1 MKQQELYTHT
11 RNYGC
16 RYKLY
21 TQNGV
26 EMLSLENAK
35 IKVVFALVLEHL
47 HSHRALHNMIVCL
60 KNNGHSA
67 DADHL
72 IDPVSVVEDLTNIIL
87 KHRLHL
93 PALS

>member
-35 IKVVFALVLEHL
+35 IKVEIAGNSDKAF
-47 HSHRALHNMIVCL
+47 SCDIVKAQIVKYL
-60 KNNGHSA
+60 KRYNLKAFVEVEQDYEQNT
-67 DADHL
+67 L
-72 IDPVSVVEDLTNIIL
+72 ICTVYKINTKGL
-87 KHRLHL
+87 
-93 PALS
+93 